1 MPWSNQSGGGG
12 GPWGQRGGPG
22 GPWGSGPQGG
32 GGGGL
37 GGPPDLEEI
46 LRRGQDRLKNII
58 PGGSMGG
65 KGLAVILLGAALLW
79 LATGFYTVRPNEV
92 GINLIFGR
100 YVGQSGPGL
109 NYNLPYP
116 IGSVLRPNVTAVNR
130 TEVGYRQGGPQAR
143 ARDVTEE
150 SLMLTGD
157 GNIIDIDFDAL
168 WRVDPS
174 RANNYVFNLQNPEG
188 TIKAVAES
196 AMREVIGR
204 RAIQAV
210 LTTEQASVANEV
222 QDIMQQ
228 TLNGYGAGVL
238 VTGVQLQAVVP
249 PPQVRESFYDV
260 NAAQQDAV
268 RVQNEAGAYAS
279 RVVPEA
285 RGQATRAI
293 QQAEGYR
300 EQVVAEASGQAS
312 RFSQIY
318 DAYSKAPDVIRQ
330 RIFLETME
338 RVLGGTEKVLID
350 QGSPSGQG
358 VVPFL
363 PLNEL
368 QRRPSPQAGVSQ
380 GAGQGASQAQSAG
393 QGAGQGGNR

>member
-12 GPWGQRGGPG
+12 PWGQRGGSG

-32 GGGGL
+32 GGFS

-46 LRRGQDRLKNII
+46 LRRGQDRLKTII

-65 KGLAVILLGAALLW
+65 KGLAAIVLGALLLW

-116 IGSVLRPNVTAVNR
+116 IGSVVRPNVTAVNR
-130 TEVGYRQGGPQAR
+130 TEVGYRPGGPQGR
-143 ARDVTEE
+143 ARDVAEE

-204 RAIQAV
+204 RQIQAV

-285 RGQATRAI
+285 RGQATRVV

-300 EQVVAEASGQAS
+300 EQVVAEATGQAS

-318 DAYSKAPDVIRQ
+318 DAYRRAPDVIRQ
-330 RIFLETME
+330 RMFLETME
-338 RVLGGTEKVLID
+338 RVLGGADKVLID
-350 QGSPSGQG
+350 QSAQAGQG

-363 PLNEL
+363 PLNDL
-368 QRRPSPQAGVSQ
+368 QRRPSPQAG
-380 GAGQGASQAQSAG
+380 ASQG
-393 QGAGQGGNR
+393 QGAGQAQGGSR